1 MKSKKIPAL
10 ITSLALILGLFG
22 VIPMTA
28 SAADNN
34 VKSEWELV
42 NPDGGNFLIETP
54 GSGYD
59 SRVSVDGRRA
69 TDVVTKQAYDL
80 TKTTFVMANL
90 TIKDWANLIFAK
102 TKSGCLTATN
112 SDGGT
117 LSLLMRTVGNNLS
130 LTYWTGGGE
139 PAFATVPK
147 ADKYEIDI
155 VTVRGMKCLRIN
167 DTLINNDVANAFCAN
182 AESSYISFSTI
193 NRAIA
198 DVKFINDRAV
208 DDAWVSHTGN
218 SGAAASIHSI
228 IKADAAG
235 KTRMNV
241 NSDLGVSSMAGYN
254 MLENTLVLSNYN
266 FNGNWFNIT
275 FSADRAI
282 SLNPDSDGNTFG
294 FIINPGAQA
303 WTANGNYN
311 TGSHYTDGTYK
322 IGFAKVGNTYRLYIN
337 DIYWTGDAIT
347 KFCES
352 GAVKSCYVSSYAAG
366 SLTADYS
373 VVPNSSLNDWIT
385 TSGQMNHNVD
395 GDTTDTRRFVWSGLS
410 VATRGVQNMLRDKF
424 VLKNTD
430 VAKNSNQWN
439 SVTFADKQA
448 SGFTATADGSL
459 CLFLVPTVTDGVI
472 TEMRIVNFNNNWDW
486 LGAVPAA
493 EDYTFRF
500 VKQAD
505 GSYKLEVNGV
515 LFDRTVISSFCQ
527 NYAESCYITLST
539 ANLFKATPEFVSP
552 SWETVKQK
560 EYGAPEY
567 TFGADGSSCDAVIK
581 RSSYV
586 RETNRFDMRRTTLT
600 FSNFSLPDDA
610 LTPNATDNPNNYGC
624 SMAIVLAKNENV
636 VESVVATSEQLTF
649 AVRKLTDNKG
659 ISVHVVNAGGGWEY
673 LGQVDN
679 ADSYT
684 FNVVYSVGS
693 GKYLIKINDTTLN
706 ENSVIDTF
714 FAENTYNVYMLVGS
728 HKTTVTVNLKAT
740 QSDRSLGDID
750 GDGERD
756 IFDMVLAQREFEGID
771 AKTQYSD
778 TDGNGVLEAKDV
790 AAIKEIWFADGI
802 DGYAY
807 AQ

>member
-42 NPDGGNFLIETP
+42 NPDGGDFLIETP

-90 TIKDWANLIFAK
+90 TIKNWANLIFAK
-102 TKSGCLTATN
+102 TKSGCLTGTDAAN
-112 SDGGT
+112 GT
-117 LSLLMRTVGNNLS
+117 LSLLMRLEGSS
-130 LTYWTGGGE
+130 LVLKYWASGE
-139 PAFATVPK
+139 NEFATVPK
-147 ADKYEIDI
+147 ADKYEIGI
-155 VTVRGMKCLRIN
+155 VTVRGMKCLRVN

-198 DVKFINDRAV
+198 DVKLINDRAV

-254 MLENTLVLSNYN
+254 MLENTLVLSDYT
-266 FNGNWFNIT
+266 FSGSWFNIT
-275 FSADRAI
+275 FSADRTI

-294 FIINPGAQA
+294 FIINPGAQV

-366 SLTADYS
+366 SLTGDYS

-385 TSGQMNHNVD
+385 TSGTMNHNVD

-410 VATRGVQNMLRDKF
+410 VSTRGTQNMLRDKF

-430 VAKNSNQWN
+430 VAKNSDHWN

-500 VKQAD
+500 VKQAV
-505 GSYKLEVNGV
+505 GSYQLEVNGV
-515 LFDRTVISSFCQ
+515 LFDRSVISSFCQ
-527 NYAESCYITLST
+527 NYAENCYITLST
-539 ANLFKATPEFVSP
+539 SNYFKATPEFVSP

-567 TFGADGSSCDAVIK
+567 TFGADGASCDAVIK

-586 RETNRFDMRRTTLT
+586 RETNRFDMSKTTLT
-600 FSNFSLPDDA
+600 FSAFSLPDDA
-610 LTPNATDNPNNYGC
+610 LTPNATDNPNDYGC
-624 SMAIVLAKNENV
+624 SMAIVLAKNADV
-636 VESVVATSEQLTF
+636 TESVVATSEQLTF
-649 AVRKLTDNKG
+649 AVRKLTDDKG
-659 ISVHVVNAGGGWEY
+659 ISVHVVNTAGGWEY
-673 LGQVDN
+673 LGYVAD
-679 ADSYT
+679 ADSYN

-693 GKYLIKINDTTLN
+693 NKYFIKINN
-706 ENSVIDTF
+706 EILGWHSVIDTF
-714 FAENTYNVYMLVGS
+714 FATGTDNVYMLVGS
-728 HKTTVTVNLKAT
+728 HKTTVTVNLKAA

-756 IFDMVLAQREFEGID
+756 IFDMVLAQRELENID
-771 AKTQYSD
+771 VKTPYSD
-778 TDGNGVLEAKDV
+778 TDGNGVLETNDV
-790 AAIKEIWFADGI
+790 AAIKEIWFAGGI
-802 DGYAY
+802 NGFAY